1 MKLFFFFEIRKMDPR
16 MRAEIERRR
25 ALDISNALLTDEEIL
40 AEIRREKSG
49 KQPIQNSSDA
59 EVAGLISGPSGRRL
73 EPFLKEVFKFI
84 AFVKNGKSWGTWEW
98 SISQDE
104 RLVLMGSWRL
114 RVKFR
119 EEDSDAGF
127 PDYQDDSVRLPKK
140 YFDRQPE
147 SIRWPRSYEMRKSSG
162 IHRLIKRLKRK
173 KVISLK
179 RKNGQWWLQVIE

>member
-1 MKLFFFFEIRKMDPR
+1 MDQKI
-16 MRAEIERRR
+16 RAEIERRR
-25 ALDISNALLTDEEIL
+25 ASDISNALLTDEEIL

-49 KQPIQNSSDA
+49 KQPIQNSANA
-59 EVAGLISGPSGRRL
+59 EAAGSVPDSTGRRL

-84 AFVKNGKSWGTWEW
+84 NFVKIGKSWGTWEW

-104 RLVLMGSWRL
+104 KLVLMGSWRL
-114 RVKFR
+114 RVMGR
-119 EEDSDAGF
+119 DEDSDAGSLG
-127 PDYQDDSVRLPKK
+127 YQDDSVSLPKK

-162 IHRLIKRLKRK
+162 IHRLLKRLKRK

-179 RKNGQWWLQVIE
+179 RKNGQWWLQVVS